1 MTTAIVLIEAER
13 TALVT
18 LGDSLASIEGV
29 SDVWSVGG
37 EWDFVALV
45 KVARSEGLSTV
56 VTNQVGQL
64 GGVVR
69 THTMVAFESFG
80 AAGGDGPEE
89 HS

>member
-1 MTTAIVLIEAER
+1 VTTAIVLIEAER
-13 TALVT
+13 TALPT
-18 LGDSLASIEGV
+18 LGESLAGIAGV
-29 SDVWSVGG
+29 TDVWSVGG

-56 VTNQVGQL
+56 VSNEVGQL

-80 AAGGDGPEE
+80 GDGVLPDPA
-89 HS
+89 